1 MQSIPTPPAPSM
13 IARAERLLSDRF
25 DGLVRF
31 GDGIDLSSSKRSLV
45 YRFPIVEGSHETPAS
60 VIVKV
65 VNPTEKAP
73 YDPAIADTPAWT
85 LFNEWAALQ
94 FLQQVPGA
102 DGLAPRL
109 YAADKTAGMLIIEDL
124 GEGRHLDSFLLGN
137 DAKAAEQALLDFAI
151 VHGRL
156 HALTMQH
163 SDEFASLRESLGPNV
178 WVRDDG
184 RYTWIADVFHTA
196 IATLDITSLAG
207 VDQELEHV
215 KEALAQPG
223 PFRTFI
229 QGDSCLD
236 NCLYTPKGL
245 YLIDFEGA
253 IVSHALREGLYGR
266 MHFPTCWCVYRLPEL
281 VIERMEQAYRAEL
294 IKGCPEAADDA
305 LYYRAVVDVC
315 AFWVMDGFHTFSLS
329 KLLQQDRWIVAASDR
344 QRFMTR
350 ATIFVRTAEQLGYLP
365 ALCGTMRTM
374 LERLHALWGI
384 DETAMAYYPAFADE
398 YSTHAGAH

>member
-1 MQSIPTPPAPSM
+1 MQSMSSI
-13 IARAERLLSDRF
+13 IAMAEHLLSDRF
-25 DGLVRF
+25 GNPVCF
-31 GDGIDLSSSKRSLV
+31 GNGIDLSTSKRSLV
-45 YRFPIVEGSHETPAS
+45 YRFPIVEGSHEMTTS

-73 YDPAIADTPAWT
+73 YDPASADTPAWT

-94 FLQQVPGA
+94 FLQQVLGA

-109 YAADKTAGMLIIEDL
+109 YAADRTAGMLIIEDL
-124 GEGRHLDSFLLGN
+124 GEGKRLDQFLLGN
-137 DAKAAEQALLDFAI
+137 DAQAAEQALLDFAI

-156 HALTMQH
+156 HTLTMQH
-163 SDEFASLRESLGPNV
+163 SEEFAHLRESLGPGV
-178 WVRDDG
+178 WLRDDG

-196 IATLDITSLAG
+196 VTTLDIAPLAG
-207 VDQELEHV
+207 VEEELEHV

-223 PFRTFI
+223 PFRSFI
-229 QGDSCLD
+229 QGDSCPD

-266 MHFPTCWCVYRLPEL
+266 MHFPTCWCVYRLPDM
-281 VIERMEQAYRAEL
+281 VIERMEQVYRTEL
-294 IKGCPEAADDA
+294 VKGCPAAADDA

-315 AFWVMDGFHTFSLS
+315 AFWIMDGFRTFSLS
-329 KLLQQDRWIVAASDR
+329 KLLQQDRWIIAASDR

-350 ATIFVRTAEQLGYLP
+350 ATIFVRTAEHFGYLP
-365 ALCGTMRTM
+365 ALCGTMRSM

-384 DETAMAYYPAFADE
+384 DETAMAYYPAFAEEDRYE
-398 YSTHAGAH
+398 

>member
-1 MQSIPTPPAPSM
+1 MQLRSTPPMSSI
-13 IARAERLLSDRF
+13 IATAERLLSDRF
-25 DGLVRF
+25 TSSIHF
-31 GDGIDLSSSKRSLV
+31 GNGIDLSSSKRSLV

-94 FLQQVPGA
+94 FLQLVPGA

-109 YAADKTAGMLIIEDL
+109 YVADKTAGMLIIEDL
-124 GEGRHLDSFLLGN
+124 GEGKRLDQFLLGN
-137 DAKAAEQALLDFAI
+137 DAQAAEQALLDFAI

-163 SDEFASLRESLGPNV
+163 SDEFARLRESLGPSV
-178 WVRDDG
+178 WLRDDG
-184 RYTWIADVFHTA
+184 CYTWIADVFHTA
-196 IATLDITSLAG
+196 VTTLDIAPLAG
-207 VDQELEHV
+207 VEEELEHV

-229 QGDSCLD
+229 QGDSCPD

-266 MHFPTCWCVYRLPEL
+266 MHFPTCWCVYRLPEP
-281 VIERMEQAYRAEL
+281 VIERMEQVYRAEL
-294 IKGCPEAADDA
+294 VKGCPVAADDV

-315 AFWVMDGFHTFSLS
+315 AFWIMDGFRTFSLS
-329 KLLQQDRWIVAASDR
+329 KLLQQDRWIIAASDR

-350 ATIFVRTAEQLGYLP
+350 ATIFVRTAERFGHLP
-365 ALCGTMRTM
+365 ALCGTMRIM
-374 LERLHALWGI
+374 LDRLHALWGI

-398 YSTHAGAH
+398 DRYE